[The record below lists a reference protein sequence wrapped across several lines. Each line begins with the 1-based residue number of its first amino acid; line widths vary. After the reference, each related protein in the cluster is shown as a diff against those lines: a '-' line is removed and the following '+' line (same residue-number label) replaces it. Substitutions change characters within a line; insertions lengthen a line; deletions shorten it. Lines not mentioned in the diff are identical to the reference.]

1 MKRTLLMAAGIA
13 AALALA
19 ACQKNESSTPK
30 TGSTPPASTAPS
42 TPPASSA
49 PSGAPSTGAPS
60 SSSAPATPS
69 SPSSDASK
77 K

>member
-69 SPSSDASK
+69 SPSDASK

>member
-19 ACQKNESSTPK
+19 ACQKNESATPK

-69 SPSSDASK
+69 SPSDASK

>member
-1 MKRTLLMAAGIA
+1 MKRTLLMVAGIA

-42 TPPASSA
+42 TPPPS
-49 PSGAPSTGAPS
+49 SGA
-60 SSSAPATPS
+60 APATPS
-69 SPSSDASK
+69 SPSDAAK